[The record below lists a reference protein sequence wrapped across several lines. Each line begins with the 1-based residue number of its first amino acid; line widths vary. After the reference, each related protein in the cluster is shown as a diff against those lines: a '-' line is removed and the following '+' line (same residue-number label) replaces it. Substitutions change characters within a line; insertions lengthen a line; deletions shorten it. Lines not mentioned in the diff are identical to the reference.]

1 MADPE
6 MLPLQADDPSPLPWH
21 GSLYAGMAARIGE
34 GRFPHASLLTGPA
47 GVGKTELAIAL
58 AALLVCDAPVQ
69 GDAGSVAC
77 GQCKQCRLFIGEG
90 HPDAR
95 YLHPTD
101 QSRFVRIHQVR
112 ALASFSMESPQVA
125 RRKVALISRADQLNL
140 NAANALLKTLEE
152 PPADTFL
159 ILLHRAGQPLLPT
172 IRSRCQAL
180 RVEAPDSGAG
190 LAWLG
195 GQCPDSS
202 EPDRLTAL
210 QWAGGA
216 PLEAKRLLEA
226 DRIGQRRE
234 CLRALQQYLKAANS
248 PSEAVQPF
256 LKMPFSEALD
266 LLQDWAHDLARAAAS
281 PGAVRDEEAAT
292 MLTFLA
298 GRQHPANL
306 QRVYD
311 GVSEARRGMEY
322 NVNPELELI
331 GILDQWRALM
341 RRPGV
346 AKRV

>member
-6 MLPLQADDPSPLPWH
+6 LLPLQADEPHPLPWH
-21 GSLYAGMAARIGE
+21 ADLHASMARRIGE

-47 GVGKTELAIAL
+47 GVGKTQLAIAL
-58 AALLVCDAPVQ
+58 ASLLVCDAPVEQ
-69 GDAGSVAC
+69 GAGAVAC

-95 YLHPTD
+95 LLHPTD

-180 RVEAPDSGAG
+180 RVEAPDTETGV
-190 LAWLG
+190 AWLG
-195 GQCPDSS
+195 DQCPNSS
-202 EPDRLTAL
+202 AADRLTAL

-226 DRIGQRRE
+226 ERIGQRRE

-266 LLQDWAHDLARAAAS
+266 LLQDWAHDLARAAAF
-281 PGAVRDEEAAT
+281 PDAVRDEEAAT
-292 MLTFLA
+292 MLRFLA
-298 GRQHPANL
+298 ARQHPAHL
-306 QRVYD
+306 HQVYE
-311 GVSEARRGMEY
+311 GVREARRGMEY

-331 GILDQWRALM
+331 GLLDQWRALM

-346 AKRV
+346 AKRG